1 MRRKPYVNMI
11 KRQLE
16 KFPKG
21 LNLSKINIPDIQKL
35 LLDPHNSFT
44 IHVVE
49 PTSTSPSNG
58 ILFFSM

>member
-1 MRRKPYVNMI
+1 MI